1 MQENPKKTGNMNIR
15 FSLFFIFFSLA
26 LFAQEIRVTP
36 QKTQVSVG
44 ESFQLNYD
52 MEQVQGRIQL
62 PNLQGFR
69 QAGTQ
74 QSTQI
79 INGRTTQKLTLF
91 LVALEP
97 GQFTIPPLVVN
108 SGAQRVSSPSVSVEV
123 TGGKGNQSQA
133 QNPSENTRN
142 VTSSSGELMLSIEVS
157 KKQPRLGE
165 PVVITAHLYTLYP
178 SISFD
183 EVVFPSIEGGLVK
196 EVPDAADNSFRRSD
210 VNGRVYNH
218 AVIKKW
224 VLIPQQQGELS
235 IQPIRA
241 TVRVQ
246 KSLQPTNDFD
256 FFFGP
261 RYAETRMQIE
271 SPLTRIQV
279 QPLPDKDK
287 PAFFTNAVGQFTFS
301 VGVDKTKMEVNDA
314 LTVTLMVKGTGN
326 LPMISFPEPSW
337 PAGFEVAKPAI
348 RDKAQLTHQGY
359 SGSMSAEYVLIA
371 NTPGKFSLPSI
382 PFAFFNPKT
391 NRYEIQKGDAYD
403 LTVFGEAATQG
414 GGQVSGETESL
425 GSDIRY
431 VQQVPDFS
439 ETGSDWSKSVGWYLA
454 CLVLVGLPI
463 LLVRFRGRIQRV
475 PLAND
480 QKKQQQALRFAKK
493 QLASAIETLEKG
505 EVRPAL
511 KALTS
516 ALSHYL
522 THRHQLPPTQ
532 QTLEE
537 VSRYLAQKKAESLAD
552 RYKEIK
558 ENAEFSLYSPVTEEQ
573 TKAQFQKAIQ
583 WIVDME
589 KIRG

>member
-1 MQENPKKTGNMNIR
+1 MYG
-15 FSLFFIFFSLA
+15 
-26 LFAQEIRVTP
+26 QEIRVTP
-36 QKTQVSVG
+36 QKTQVAVG

-62 PNLQGFR
+62 PVLQAFR
-69 QAGTQ
+69 QSGTQ

-91 LVALEP
+91 LIALEP
-97 GQFTIPPLVVN
+97 GQFTIPPLVVV
-108 SGAQRVSSPSVSVEV
+108 SGAQRVASPSVTVEV
-123 TGGKGNQSQA
+123 KGKNNQVQGNASA
-133 QNPSENTRN
+133 GNTQTN
-142 VTSSSGELMLSIEVS
+142 AASAGELMLAIEVS
-157 KKQPRLGE
+157 KKKPRLGE

-183 EVVFPSIEGGLVK
+183 EVIFPSIEGGLVK
-196 EVPDAADNSFRRSD
+196 EVPDAADNAFRRTEL
-210 VNGRVYNH
+210 NGKVYNH

-224 VLIPQQQGELS
+224 VLIPQQQGELE
-235 IQPIRA
+235 IQSIRA

-246 KSLQPTNDFD
+246 KAATPTNDFD

-261 RYAETRMQIE
+261 RYLETRLNIE

-279 QPLPDKDK
+279 LPLPEKGK
-287 PAFFTNAVGQFTFS
+287 PEFFTNAVGQFTFS

-314 LTVTLMVKGTGN
+314 LTVTLMAKGSGN
-326 LPMISFPEPSW
+326 LPMIGFPEPNW
-337 PAGFEVAKPAI
+337 PPGFEVAKPAI
-348 RDKAQLTHQGY
+348 RDKSQLTQQGY
-359 SGSMSAEYVLIA
+359 TGSMNAEYVLIA
-371 NTPGKFSLPSI
+371 NKPGKFTLPPI

-391 NRYEIQKGDAYD
+391 NQYEIVQGDAYT
-403 LTVFGEAATQG
+403 LTVFGEAETSD
-414 GGQVSGETESL
+414 GGQVSGETEAM
-425 GSDIRY
+425 GTDIRFIR
-431 VQQVPDFS
+431 QQPDF
-439 ETGSDWSKSVGWYLA
+439 ETESQDWSKSYSWYFA
-454 CLVLVGLPI
+454 CLVLAGLPFI
-463 LLVRFRGRIQRV
+463 LIRMRGRLQRV
-475 PLAND
+475 PMAIN
-480 QKKQQQALRFAKK
+480 QRKQQQALRLAKK
-493 QLASAIETLEKG
+493 QLATAIATLEKG

-522 THRHQLPPTQ
+522 TYRHQLPPTQ

-537 VSRYLAQKKAESLAD
+537 VTRYLAQKNAESLAEVYRD
-552 RYKEIK
+552 IK